1 MEYLLH
7 ILVKLLWKGILLRS
21 LPNWL
26 TLVQNQKNIKFTIRM
41 KLKSEVKVSDW
52 LVERGATFPGSI
64 TEHGEADP
72 MQSRRP
78 IGKCLSLWEKAPQ
91 ENKGKM
97 KNEFSWIN
105 HRARG
110 SWSNA
115 ILTSNW
121 KMLKS
126 VREGTAGK
134 QGKDKKW
141 IFLGLPW
148 KPFSRTSLGS
158 FETIKNWGSP
168 LNKCMIRWFALF
180 RSTDNKY
187 SIKILRYCT
196 WHFPSFSLH
205 LDIL

>member
-1 MEYLLH
+1 M
-7 ILVKLLWKGILLRS
+7 
-21 LPNWL
+21 
-26 TLVQNQKNIKFTIRM
+26 TLVQNQKNIKFTIRT

-115 ILTSNW
+115 IMTSNW
-121 KMLKS
+121 KMLKIKNEFS
-126 VREGTAGK
+126 LDFRES
-134 QGKDKKW
+134 
-141 IFLGLPW
+141 P
-148 KPFSRTSLGS
+148 SLGQ
-158 FETIKNWGSP
+158 
-168 LNKCMIRWFALF
+168 ALVLSKLLKIGVL
-180 RSTDNKY
+180 RSINVW
-187 SIKILRYCT
+187 SVG
-196 WHFPSFSLH
+196 LH
-205 LDIL
+205 CSDPQITSTR